1 MVGDCGQTRH
11 LDSAQSLA
19 TRQPSAKMHITK
31 TLVMDWTFWKS
42 VHTGLQRWK
51 SHHQKQNRYKKASD
65 SLRCKHTHA
74 SEEFGRA
81 RSGRGSD
88 EPEETELQPALAS
101 QQRRK
106 FSTPSADGWSP
117 CAVCSGFLGAVAFQ
131 LQRIGIRVFCQWL
144 ITCCSVLKQRRRFGL
159 AQRV

>member
-11 LDSAQSLA
+11 LEDLQSLA

-31 TLVMDWTFWKS
+31 MLVMDWTFWES

-65 SLRCKHTHA
+65 SLRCEHTHA

-81 RSGRGSD
+81 CSGEERD
-88 EPEETELQPALAS
+88 EPEETKSQPTLAADRGESFPNHLQMGGPPPLFVQDSCAPYLFSCSILAFAFSVSASS
-101 QQRRK
+101 QLLCPEAIPQVWT
-106 FSTPSADGWSP
+106 STP
-117 CAVCSGFLGAVAFQ
+117 
-131 LQRIGIRVFCQWL
+131 
-144 ITCCSVLKQRRRFGL
+144 
-159 AQRV
+159 